1 MSSTFSLLSNAYGDS
16 ARRLES
22 FIAWEDE
29 HTNQQHVLISKY
41 PDTADCDVVVIE
53 IEKNCPTIGKHM
65 HDVIH
70 CQVTM
75 VTLGL
80 SVDGGVDTNQKE
92 IRVTAVKPGGAAH
105 CHGFLKVISCHFD
118 HLLIFLWQQAGF
130 EILEVDGEVI
140 RGMKHR
146 DACLAIHKAFKSKK
160 SKLEMIVIPCHV
172 HNTP

>member
-1 MSSTFSLLSNAYGDS
+1 
-16 ARRLES
+16 
-22 FIAWEDE
+22 
-29 HTNQQHVLISKY
+29 
-41 PDTADCDVVVIE
+41 
-53 IEKNCPTIGKHM
+53 M

-70 CQVTM
+70 CQVSM
-75 VTLGL
+75 ATLGL

-105 CHGFLKVISCHFD
+105 RHGFLKVISCHFD
-118 HLLIFLWQQAGF
+118 YLLIFLWQQAGF
-130 EILEVDGEVI
+130 EILEVDGEVV